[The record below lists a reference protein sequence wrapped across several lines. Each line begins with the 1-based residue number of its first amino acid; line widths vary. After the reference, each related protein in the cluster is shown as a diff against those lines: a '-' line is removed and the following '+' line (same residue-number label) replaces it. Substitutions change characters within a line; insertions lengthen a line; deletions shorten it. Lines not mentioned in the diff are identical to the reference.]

1 MDEQSAALDRAHRR
15 ALEWLSSLEDRP
27 VPPQA
32 SVEQVTQTLGTTL
45 PEGPTDPAEV
55 VDLLAEAC
63 DPGLTAI
70 PSGRFFG
77 FVIGGTHP
85 AALATDWL
93 VSAWDQNS
101 GLRRLTP
108 AHSAVEDVASAW
120 VLDLVGLPS
129 ESAVGFVT
137 GGTMA
142 NFTCLA
148 AGRDAVLRRAGWD
161 VAQQGLNGGPRVRV
175 LVGAERH
182 DTVDLA
188 LRYLGLG
195 APEPVAADE
204 QGRLRADALRSALE
218 DGSDE
223 PTIVVLQA
231 GNVHSGG
238 FDPFREAIA
247 AAHAHGAWVHVDGAF
262 GLWAAASPSYRHLVA
277 GLEDADSWSTDAH
290 KTLNVPYDCGIAI
303 VRDVAALRAAMGM
316 HGAYLMHDEKGEP
329 LDKVPEISRRG
340 RAFTVWAVLRSLGRS
355 GVSDLVDRLCRHA
368 AAFAE
373 GLRNIPGTTVLNDV
387 VFTQVCVSFGD
398 DARTQEV
405 VRRVLEDG
413 TAWMSG
419 STWHDRS
426 VLRISVSNWSTTDE
440 DVARS
445 LEAVGRVVTALSQPV

>member
-1 MDEQSAALDRAHRR
+1 MDEQNAALDRAHRR
-15 ALEWLSSLEDRP
+15 ALEWLASLDDRP

-32 SVEQVTQTLGTTL
+32 SVEQVTLALGATL

-85 AALATDWL
+85 AALAADWL

-120 VLDLVGLPS
+120 VLDLLGLPS

-195 APEPVAADE
+195 DPEPVAADD

-218 DGSDE
+218 DGGE
-223 PTIVVLQA
+223 APTIVVLQA

-247 AAHAHGAWVHVDGAF
+247 AAHAQGAWVHVDGAF
-262 GLWAAASPSYRHLVA
+262 GLWAAASPSYRHFVA

-303 VRDVAALRAAMGM
+303 VRDVAAIRAAMGM
-316 HGAYLMHDEKGEP
+316 HGAYLIHDEKGEP

-387 VFTQVCVSFGD
+387 VLTQVCVSFGD

-445 LEAVGRVVTALSQPV
+445 LEAVRRVVTALAQPV